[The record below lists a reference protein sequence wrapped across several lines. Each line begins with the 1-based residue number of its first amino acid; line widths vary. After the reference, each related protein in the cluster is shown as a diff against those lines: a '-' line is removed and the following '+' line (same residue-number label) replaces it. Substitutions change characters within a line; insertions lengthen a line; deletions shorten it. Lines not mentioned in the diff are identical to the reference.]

1 MYPRNPLTHGE
12 QLARLKTYHRRAR
25 TELRRKYDEFF
36 EATQGRRDC
45 PLEVQVRHRAVDHAQ
60 SIVRLLEACLEEVQ
74 RQDAMFHAPFKPGDC
89 IEIERQ
95 GGKAFDSVL
104 VIDVLPDKKTRYCY
118 ECVALT
124 KHGSMYKR
132 GGNIRVWPKT
142 STTIRASEALL
153 NAEGARES
161 EYFRR
166 CAETSRVLSMEK
178 GDVRLFEAQ
187 KTALGLVHYRRKDL
201 LDPLPPE
208 TQ

>member
-1 MYPRNPLTHGE
+1 
-12 QLARLKTYHRRAR
+12 
-25 TELRRKYDEFF
+25 
-36 EATQGRRDC
+36 
-45 PLEVQVRHRAVDHAQ
+45 
-60 SIVRLLEACLEEVQ
+60 
-74 RQDAMFHAPFKPGDC
+74 MFHAPFKPGDR

-95 GGKAFDSVL
+95 GGEAFDSFL

-132 GGNIRVWPKT
+132 GGNTRVWPKA
-142 STTIRASEALL
+142 STTIRVSEALL
-153 NAEGARES
+153 NAEGAWEA

-187 KTALGLVHYRRKDL
+187 KTALGLVHYRRKDM